1 MILFIGL
8 LFLPILSFA
17 EPYPESLVY
26 AIDSIEGILYEI
38 PEDEDPDAAMYQLSA
53 MGVVPILTVLEE
65 ESEPEDIPSEGDSA
79 YYDQLADTKKRLDD
93 VILRLNLVKSALQKG
108 DTHVKQDI
116 EKSIRELKKM
126 ERDLR
131 TDVYSYSTSM
141 HKGISF
147 SWSGGKPSVTTESEA
162 TVSMQT
168 PIDSST
174 TDATNAKEEEVI
186 DTPFGKDYYMTE
198 TKKIEDGEKAAYK
211 KKWMW
216 KSSNVF

>member
-1 MILFIGL
+1 
-8 LFLPILSFA
+8 
-17 EPYPESLVY
+17 
-26 AIDSIEGILYEI
+26 
-38 PEDEDPDAAMYQLSA
+38 MYQLSA
-53 MGVVPILTVLEE
+53 RGIVPILTVLEE
-65 ESEPEDIPSEGDSA
+65 ESEPQDSPSEGDIA
-79 YYDQLADTKKRLDD
+79 YYEQLADTKRRLDD

-108 DTHVKQDI
+108 DTRVKQDI
-116 EKSIRELKKM
+116 EKSIRDLKKM

-131 TDVYSYSTSM
+131 MDVYHYSTSM

-147 SWSGGKPSVTTESEA
+147 SWSGWKPSVTTESEA

-174 TDATNAKEEEVI
+174 TEATNSREEKVI
-186 DTPFGKDYYMTE
+186 DTPFGKEYYVTE
-198 TKKIEDGEKAAYK
+198 SKKIEDGEKAAYK